1 MPDRFTHDWER
12 DPDVRKGKRM
22 GTLWADMDCGEGEVT
37 LNILLDEESDLFRAD
52 VIQDWIGLLQR
63 EYDLAIGKVFPTEE
77 AKKSKAAYLSGH
89 SE

>member
-12 DPDVRKGKRM
+12 DPDVRQGKRM
-22 GTLWADMDCGEGEVT
+22 GPLWADMDCGEGEVT

-63 EYDLAIGKVFPTEE
+63 EYDLAVGKVFPTKE
-77 AKKSKAAYLSGH
+77 AKNSEIAYILGH

>member
-1 MPDRFTHDWER
+1 MADRFTHDWER

-37 LNILLDEESDLFRAD
+37 INILLDEESDLFRAD

-63 EYDLAIGKVFPTEE
+63 EYDLAVAKVFPTEE
-77 AKKSKAAYLSGH
+77 ARKSKTAYLLGH